1 MMENV
6 ITFWKIQ
13 VPSSVKIEIMDE
25 HIRSH
30 NSEQK
35 FLIIDDECLRGMLHN
50 ILKQYTFSCILYFI
64 IINFNQDSRPNH
76 FL

>member
-50 ILKQYTFSCILYFI
+50 I
-64 IINFNQDSRPNH
+64 
-76 FL
+76 